1 MPRVLRTDR
10 TEADLLEIWAY
21 VARDNPRAADRVLA
35 DIAAACKVLAE
46 NPAVGRLR
54 EELACGLRS
63 FAVGKYVVFYRLA
76 RGGIVVVRV
85 LHGARDVQRDIRE
98 MRGFVKGINTEFER
112 EKDRL

>member
-1 MPRVLRTDR
+1 MHRVLRTAR
-10 TEADLLEIWAY
+10 TEADLLEIWSY
-21 VARDNPRAADRVLA
+21 VAHDNPRAADRVLD
-35 DIAAACKVLAE
+35 DIAACKVLAE

-63 FAVGKYVVFYRLA
+63 LAVGKYVIFYRPETD
-76 RGGIVVVRV
+76 GIVVVRV